1 MFLLGI
7 ISLNLPIV
15 LNLSQGTMLKL
26 PIMDIKVVSTNKKA
40 RFEFFILET
49 YEAGLVL
56 KGTEIKSVR
65 SGQISLQEAYVRTNG
80 KEIWLV
86 GAHIAPYENASAFQH
101 DPKRDR
107 KLLMHKKEIRKLFDE
122 IRIKGMTLVP
132 MRVYLKA
139 GRAKLEIG
147 LAKGKK
153 QYDKRDAIKERDVE
167 RETSRN
173 KGDW

>member
-1 MFLLGI
+1 
-7 ISLNLPIV
+7 
-15 LNLSQGTMLKL
+15 MLFHTACDYVKMVG
-26 PIMDIKVVSTNKKA
+26 MDVKVVSTNKKA

-49 YEAGLVL
+49 FEAGLVL

-65 SGQISLQEAYVRTNG
+65 NGQISLQEAYVRTNG
-80 KEIWLV
+80 EEIWLV

-107 KLLMHKKEIRKLFDE
+107 KLLMHKKQIRKIFDE
-122 IRIKGMTLVP
+122 VRIKGMTIVP
-132 MRVYLKA
+132 IKVYLKD
-139 GRAKLEIG
+139 GKAKLEIG

-167 RETSRN
+167 RESSRRN
-173 KGDW
+173 SSWD

>member
-1 MFLLGI
+1 
-7 ISLNLPIV
+7 
-15 LNLSQGTMLKL
+15 
-26 PIMDIKVVSTNKKA
+26 MDVKVVSTNKKA

-49 YEAGLVL
+49 FEAGLVL

-65 SGQISLQEAYVRTNG
+65 NGQISLQEAYVRTNG
-80 KEIWLV
+80 EEMWLV

-107 KLLMHKKEIRKLFDE
+107 KLLMHKKQIRKIFDE
-122 IRIKGMTLVP
+122 VRIKGMTIVP
-132 MRVYLKA
+132 IKVYLKE
-139 GRAKLEIG
+139 GKAKLEIG

-167 RETSRN
+167 RETSRRN
-173 KGDW
+173 SSWD